1 MKRPVTIIAEA
12 AQGYEGDATLA
23 RLLVRAAAAGGAD
36 AVKFQVVYA
45 DEFAT
50 RAYAYHA
57 LFKSLEMPMAAWEAV
72 AAEAKT
78 RGIKLVCDVF
88 GLESLEVALTLG
100 AAGVKVHAT
109 DFFNRPVV
117 ETALARAPHVYFSA
131 GGIEVSEI
139 EEWLA
144 RAGTA
149 ALPRLTM
156 LYGFQAEPTLVG
168 DNHLARLGALRAR
181 FPGLGLGFMDHAA
194 GDADDAGWLGA
205 LALPFGVSVIEK
217 HITLERSLQLEDYVS
232 AATPTEFVA
241 YVRRIRAAEAA
252 LGSAELTLSAA
263 ERGYRRKAL
272 KVVVAARALPEGTV
286 LTTGDILLLRA
297 PLPDEG
303 EVLRRPE
310 EAVGRRLLRAL
321 AAGEPVLPEDLK

>member
-1 MKRPVTIIAEA
+1 MKGPVTIIAEA
-12 AQGYEGDATLA
+12 AQGYEGDAALA

-45 DEFAT
+45 DELAT
-50 RAYAYHA
+50 RAYAYHD
-57 LFKSLEMPMAAWEAV
+57 LFKNLEMPLSAWEAV

-88 GLESLEVALTLG
+88 GLQSLEVALALG
-100 AAGVKVHAT
+100 ADGVKVHAT

-117 ETALARAPHVYFSA
+117 DTALARAPHVYFSA
-131 GGIEVSEI
+131 GGIEVTEI
-139 EEWLA
+139 DEWLS
-144 RAGTA
+144 RAGAA
-149 ALPRLTM
+149 ALARLTM
-156 LYGFQAEPTLVG
+156 LYGFQAEPTPVG
-168 DNHLARLGALRAR
+168 NNHLARLGALRAR
-181 FPGLGLGFMDHAA
+181 FPGLRLGFMDHAA

-232 AATPTEFVA
+232 AATPTEFAA

-252 LGSAELTLSAA
+252 LGSAELTLSPT
-263 ERGYRRKAL
+263 EREYRRKAL
-272 KVVVAARALPEGTV
+272 KAVVAARALSEGTV
-286 LTTGDILLLRA
+286 LTVGDVVLLRA

-310 EAVGRRLLRAL
+310 QAVGRRLVRAL
-321 AAGEPVLPEDLK
+321 AEAQPLLAGDLK